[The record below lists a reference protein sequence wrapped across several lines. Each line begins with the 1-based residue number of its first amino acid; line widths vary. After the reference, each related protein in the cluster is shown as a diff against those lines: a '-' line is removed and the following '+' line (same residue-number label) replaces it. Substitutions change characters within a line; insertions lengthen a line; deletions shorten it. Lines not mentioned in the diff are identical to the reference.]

1 MAVNMAQD
9 RVALQ
14 YIVSLLQPTTNVLR
28 KRVTFER
35 SDQRITVAKKVSAEA
50 KQLQKFFHKVAG
62 DMADFDSPFKAI
74 EALAEVLNCDNEMLA
89 LDIGNLV
96 KKYPDVSHDQLLC
109 LLTMRNDMVI
119 VLNFPQLYSIL
130 FNFTQKNFF
139 RPKVTSGKLLKSM
152 HQKQKVSNPR
162 QLYKPN
168 QYFPK

>member
-119 VLNFPQLYSIL
+119 FLNFPQFNLIL
-130 FNFTQKNFF
+130 LNNNFF

-168 QYFPK
+168 QSFLK

>member
-119 VLNFPQLYSIL
+119 LL
-130 FNFTQKNFF
+130 NFTQFYLILLNKNFF

-168 QYFPK
+168 QSFLK

>member
-119 VLNFPQLYSIL
+119 LL
-130 FNFTQKNFF
+130 NFTQFYLILLNKNFF

-162 QLYKPN
+162 QPYKPN
-168 QYFPK
+168 QYFLK

>member
-119 VLNFPQLYSIL
+119 LL
-130 FNFTQKNFF
+130 NFTQFNLILLKKNFF

-168 QYFPK
+168 QYFLK

>member
-119 VLNFPQLYSIL
+119 LL
-130 FNFTQKNFF
+130 NFTQFDLILLNKNFF

-168 QYFPK
+168 QYFLK

>member
-119 VLNFPQLYSIL
+119 LL
-130 FNFTQKNFF
+130 NFTQFYLILLNKNFF

-162 QLYKPN
+162 QLYKLN

>member
-119 VLNFPQLYSIL
+119 LL
-130 FNFTQKNFF
+130 NFTQFYLILLNKNFF

-168 QYFPK
+168 QYFLK

>member
-119 VLNFPQLYSIL
+119 LL
-130 FNFTQKNFF
+130 NFTQFYLILLNKIFF

-168 QYFPK
+168 LYFLK

>member
-119 VLNFPQLYSIL
+119 LL
-130 FNFTQKNFF
+130 NFTQFYLILLNKNFF

-168 QYFPK
+168 LYFLK

>member
-119 VLNFPQLYSIL
+119 LL
-130 FNFTQKNFF
+130 NFTQFYLILLNKNFF

>member
-1 MAVNMAQD
+1 M
-9 RVALQ
+9 
-14 YIVSLLQPTTNVLR
+14 R
-28 KRVTFER
+28 KRVTFEIPE
-35 SDQRITVAKKVSAEA
+35 QRLAVAKKVSAEA

-119 VLNFPQLYSIL
+119 LL
-130 FNFTQKNFF
+130 NFTQFNLISLNKNFF

>member
-119 VLNFPQLYSIL
+119 LLNFTEFYLIL
-130 FNFTQKNFF
+130 LNKNFF

-168 QYFPK
+168 LYFLK

>member
-119 VLNFPQLYSIL
+119 LL
-130 FNFTQKNFF
+130 NFTQFYLILLNKNFF

-162 QLYKPN
+162 QHYKPN
-168 QYFPK
+168 QYFLK